1 MAAGTRPGW
10 ARLSPLESGLAARIG
25 CPTEQASTLVSTR
38 HARVRAPRG
47 DEMLAVCLARKV
59 VWSYELPGDGDAVFS
74 GQPEGVSDHPEPAG
88 IGIVPVGLDGA
99 DGDAALAGLTHVGG
113 RFDVH
118 VAHFTSSEERRAGKE

>member
-74 GQPEGVSDHPEPAG
+74 GEPEVVGDNPEPAG

-99 DGDAALAGLTHVGG
+99 DGDRGNELNLLDRKST
-113 RFDVH
+113 RLN
-118 VAHFTSSEERRAGKE
+118 SSHLGISYAV